1 MKTLNVKR
9 IVVGIMLVLLT
20 LGFCVVGTGAARPDS
35 MGQPPMNGQ
44 RGGFGG
50 QNDFGGRGQ
59 FGPSAQEMT
68 DGENSFG
75 GQNDFGGRGQFGP
88 GAQEMTGDESGF
100 GGQNGFGGPGGQRGG
115 FRPMDGD
122 TRQTVEAMEDGET
135 KTALLALLDDVHSAM
150 EALRKADDSSRESAE
165 AAVKA
170 ARDALNEALSAAGI
184 ETETTPPDM
193 PEGGADMTPP
203 EQPGGNMPEPFN
215 FDELSEEQIENL
227 FQRFQSWLDSK
238 A

>member
-1 MKTLNVKR
+1 MKTLNMKR
-9 IVVGIMLVLLT
+9 IVVGIMLVILT

-35 MGQPPMNGQ
+35 MGQPPMNEQ

-50 QNDFGGRGQ
+50 QNGFGGHGQ
-59 FGPSAQEMT
+59 FGPGVQEMT
-68 DGENSFG
+68 DGESGFG
-75 GQNDFGGRGQFGP
+75 SQNGFGGRGQFGP
-88 GAQEMTGDESGF
+88 GAQEMTDGESAF
-100 GGQNGFGGPGGQRGG
+100 NGQNGFGGRDGQRGG

-122 TRQTVEAMEDGET
+122 TRQTVEALEDGET
-135 KTALLALLDDVHSAM
+135 KTTLLALLDDVHSAM
-150 EALRKADDSSRESAE
+150 EALREADDSSRESAE
-165 AAVKA
+165 AAVKT

-184 ETETTPPDM
+184 ETGTTPPDM
-193 PEGGADMTPP
+193 PEGSADMTPP

-227 FQRFQSWLDSK
+227 YQRFQSWLDSK